1 MNFYGREKELAL
13 LRKIRDDAKGV
24 ARFTIVTGRRRIGKT
39 ELLRQAYGDDACL
52 YFFVARR
59 TEKELCESFK
69 AEIGEKLGEF
79 IPGEQT
85 RFAEIFRWILA
96 YSRNRPI
103 TLVID
108 EFQDFLRV
116 DPGICSE
123 MQREWDA
130 FHGTAKINLV
140 VCGSVNSLMN
150 KMFRDKKEPLYGRET
165 AFLKVRPFPPSQLK
179 AILEE
184 HSGKS
189 SPDDLLSL
197 YALTGGV
204 AKYVSLLM
212 DAGTFTTKSMLAEMV
227 SDGSP
232 FIGEGRAGLVEEF
245 GRDYGTYFSILTAIA
260 CGKTLRSE
268 IESSAGVRELGGY
281 LKRLE
286 SDYEIIRK
294 TQPLFAKSQ
303 AKNVR
308 YTINDEFYRFW
319 FRYIAR
325 YGAAIELGAY
335 DRIRAIIERD
345 WTTFTGK
352 ALERYFIA
360 KLGETGNYTRIGG
373 WWDRKGE
380 NEIDIIAENELDRE
394 VEFYEVKRSEKRFS
408 PALLEAKRDVFLR
421 ASGQYEG
428 WTTRCLP
435 LSLEDM
441 WS

>member
-1 MNFYGREKELAL
+1 
-13 LRKIRDDAKGV
+13 
-24 ARFTIVTGRRRIGKT
+24 
-39 ELLRQAYGDDACL
+39 
-52 YFFVARR
+52 
-59 TEKELCESFK
+59 
-69 AEIGEKLGEF
+69 
-79 IPGEQT
+79 
-85 RFAEIFRWILA
+85 
-96 YSRNRPI
+96 
-103 TLVID
+103 
-108 EFQDFLRV
+108 
-116 DPGICSE
+116 
-123 MQREWDA
+123 
-130 FHGTAKINLV
+130 
-140 VCGSVNSLMN
+140 
-150 KMFRDKKEPLYGRET
+150 
-165 AFLKVRPFPPSQLK
+165 
-179 AILEE
+179 
-184 HSGKS
+184 
-189 SPDDLLSL
+189 
-197 YALTGGV
+197 
-204 AKYVSLLM
+204 M

-428 WTTRCLP
+428 WTTHCLP